1 MSLDILFLCLRQNS
15 KMVKS
20 SFLSNYPISLFHS
33 YLFKAIL
40 QPTALLSYK
49 PLAMEPIGRF
59 GKRVGL
65 IKLGLD
71 SFGFLNRLQNK
82 LSPSSYMLNQLGS
95 IRLNSIFSNNN
106 NNNNNN
112 MIQSLSSFSI
122 QISEPKKKKKT
133 KQK

>member
-1 MSLDILFLCLRQNS
+1 
-15 KMVKS
+15 MVKS
-20 SFLSNYPISLFHS
+20 LSLSNYPISLFHS

-49 PLAMEPIGRF
+49 SLAMEPIGRF

-71 SFGFLNRLQNK
+71 SFGFE
-82 LSPSSYMLNQLGS
+82 SETSYPKQITKQAESIQLHVQSVGFDQVDQY
-95 IRLNSIFSNNN
+95 FSNNNNNNSNN

-112 MIQSLSSFSI
+112 MIFSLSSFSI
-122 QISEPKKKKKT
+122 QIIDPPPPPKKKTT